1 MAVAQP
7 QKDIVQDYLNWLRE
21 RLKVVERGDVS
32 VLSTPF
38 LDPFHDGIQ
47 VYIEHSN
54 GEFVLHDNGN
64 TLENLQSLGVKIEDS
79 ARRKAL
85 IERAIAG
92 CAVRL
97 TKERLETIA
106 AAANLAQRA
115 HYLLT
120 AILRLNDLWMSHVPH
135 TFTDFFEVIA
145 EFFDRHNV
153 PYVANVSIPGRTVE
167 HPMDFVIPLPQKV
180 ERLIKL
186 IGSPSPQTAKLVCFT
201 WMELKEVRPAS
212 QRVVVLNDVRP
223 PDPLVEE
230 SEESF
235 RQISDQTVAIIRGYS
250 DAIFRWS
257 EREKPEFTRL
267 WSPNGSGQA
276 TV

>member
-7 QKDIVQDYLNWLRE
+7 QQDIVRDYLNWLRE
-21 RLKVVERGDVS
+21 RLRVVERGDVS

-47 VYIEHSN
+47 VYIERSN

-64 TLENLQSLGVKIEDS
+64 TLENLQCLGVKIEDS
-79 ARRKAL
+79 ERRKAL
-85 IERAIAG
+85 IDRAIAG

-97 TKERLETIA
+97 AKGRLETSA
-106 AAANLAQRA
+106 TASNLPQRV

-120 AILRLNDLWMSHVPH
+120 AVLRLDDLWMSHVPH

-201 WMELKEVRPAS
+201 WMELKEFRPAS

-235 RQISDQTVAIIRGYS
+235 RQISDQTIAIIRGYS

-257 EREKPEFTRL
+257 ERDKPEFTRL
-267 WSPNGSGQA
+267 
-276 TV
+276 

>member
-1 MAVAQP
+1 MATAQP
-7 QKDIVQDYLNWLRE
+7 QNDVARDYLSWLRE

-47 VYIEHSN
+47 VYIERSN
-54 GEFVLHDNGN
+54 GELVLHDNGN
-64 TLENLQSLGVKIEDS
+64 TLENLQCLGVKIEDS

-85 IERAIAG
+85 IERALAG

-97 TKERLETIA
+97 IKERLETTA
-106 AAANLAQRA
+106 TGANLPQRA

-120 AILRLNDLWMSHVPH
+120 AILRLNDLWMSRVPH
-135 TFTDFFEVIA
+135 TFTDFFEVIV

-153 PYVANVSIPGRTVE
+153 SYVANVSIPGRTVE
-167 HPMDFVIPLPQKV
+167 HPMDFVIPLPHKAEKLV
-180 ERLIKL
+180 KL
-186 IGSPSPQTAKLVCFT
+186 IGSPSPQTAKLVSFT
-201 WMELKEVRPAS
+201 WMELKEVRATS

-223 PDPLVEE
+223 PDPLIEE

-235 RQISDQTVAIIRGYS
+235 RQVSDQTIAIIRGYS
-250 DAIFRWS
+250 DAIYRWS
-257 EREKPEFTRL
+257 ERETPEFAHL
-267 WSPNGSGQA
+267 WSPNGSHPP
-276 TV
+276 TT

>member
-1 MAVAQP
+1 MIVTELQNDVAG
-7 QKDIVQDYLNWLRE
+7 DYLSWLRE

-47 VYIEHSN
+47 IYIERFN
-54 GEFVLHDNGN
+54 GEYVLHDNGN
-64 TLENLQSLGVKIEDS
+64 TLENLQCLGVKIEDS

-85 IERAIAG
+85 VERALAG

-97 TKERLETIA
+97 TKDRLETTA
-106 AAANLAQRA
+106 TGVNLPQRA

-135 TFTDFFEVIA
+135 IFADFFEVIA

-153 PYVANVSIPGRTVE
+153 PYVANISIPGRTVE
-167 HPMDFVIPLPQKV
+167 HPMDFVIPLPQKK
-180 ERLIKL
+180 ERLVKL
-186 IGSPSPQTAKLVCFT
+186 IGSPSPQTAKVVSFT
-201 WMELKEVRPAS
+201 WMELKEERPAS
-212 QRVVVLNDVRP
+212 QRVVVLNDVQS

-235 RQISDQTVAIIRGYS
+235 KQVSDQTIAILRGYS
-250 DAIFRWS
+250 DSIYRWS
-257 EREKPEFTRL
+257 EREKPEFSRL
-267 WSPNGSGQA
+267 WSPNGSHPPI
-276 TV
+276 T

>member
-7 QKDIVQDYLNWLRE
+7 QQDIVRDYLSWLRE
-21 RLKVVERGDVS
+21 RLRIVERGDVS

-47 VYIEHSN
+47 VYIERSN
-54 GEFVLHDNGN
+54 GQFVLHDNGN
-64 TLENLQSLGVKIEDS
+64 TLENLQCLGVKIEDS

-92 CAVRL
+92 CAVEMK
-97 TKERLETIA
+97 KERLETTA
-106 AAANLAQRA
+106 TAANLPQRA
-115 HYLLT
+115 HYLIT
-120 AILRLNDLWMSHVPH
+120 AVLRLNDLWMSHVPH
-135 TFTDFFEVIA
+135 TFTDFFELVA

-153 PYVANVSIPGRTVE
+153 LYTANVSIPGRTVE
-167 HPMDFVIPLPQKV
+167 HPMDFVIPLPQKRD
-180 ERLIKL
+180 RLIKL
-186 IGSPSPQTAKLVCFT
+186 IGSPSSQTAKLVSFT
-201 WMELKEVRPAS
+201 WMELRDARPTS

-230 SEESF
+230 TEESF
-235 RQISDQTVAIIRGYS
+235 RQVSDQSIAILRGYS

-257 EREKPEFTRL
+257 EREKPDFSRL
-267 WSPNGSGQA
+267 WSSNGTGQ
-276 TV
+276 TTS

>member
-1 MAVAQP
+1 MIVTELQNDVAG
-7 QKDIVQDYLNWLRE
+7 DYLSWLRE
-21 RLKVVERGDVS
+21 RLKVVERGEVS

-47 VYIEHSN
+47 IYIERFN
-54 GEFVLHDNGN
+54 GEYVLHDNGN
-64 TLENLQSLGVKIEDS
+64 TLENLQCLGVKIEDS

-85 IERAIAG
+85 VERALAG

-97 TKERLETIA
+97 TKDRLETTA
-106 AAANLAQRA
+106 TAANLAQRA

-135 TFTDFFEVIA
+135 TFTDFFEVMA

-167 HPMDFVIPLPQKV
+167 HPMDFVIPLSQKK
-180 ERLIKL
+180 ERLVKL
-186 IGSPSPQTAKLVCFT
+186 IGSPSPQTAKVVSFT
-201 WMELKEVRPAS
+201 WMELKEERPAS
-212 QRVVVLNDVRP
+212 QRVVVLNDVQSS
-223 PDPLVEE
+223 DPLVEE

-235 RQISDQTVAIIRGYS
+235 RQVSDQTIAILRGYS
-250 DAIFRWS
+250 DAIYRWS
-257 EREKPEFTRL
+257 EREKPEFSRL
-267 WSPNGSGQA
+267 WSPNGSHPPI
-276 TV
+276 T